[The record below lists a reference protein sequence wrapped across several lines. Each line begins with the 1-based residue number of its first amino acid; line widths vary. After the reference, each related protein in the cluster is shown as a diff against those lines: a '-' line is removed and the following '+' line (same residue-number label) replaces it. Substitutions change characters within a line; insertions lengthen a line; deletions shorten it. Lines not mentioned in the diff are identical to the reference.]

1 MKLFPT
7 TIQQQQT
14 FSLIVNFKSMSQDK
28 LLIPMTISSTQLNC
42 FRAYEQAIEADYHP
56 IYQF

>member
-7 TIQQQQT
+7 TIQQQT
-14 FSLIVNFKSMSQDK
+14 FSLIVNFKSMSKDK
-28 LLIPMTISSTQLNC
+28 LLIPMTISATQLDSLL
-42 FRAYEQAIEADYHP
+42 AYERAIEADYHP

>member
-14 FSLIVNFKSMSQDK
+14 FSLIVNFKSMSKDK

-42 FRAYEQAIEADYHP
+42 LRAYERAIEADYHP